1 MIYLTTAAND
11 RDLVRLFGDLA
22 MAVPIQYGDFIFHG
36 KVGGDVV
43 RVCGERKKFSDL
55 VACINDGRHV
65 QQVQSAHEA
74 GFQYYFLV
82 LEAIWRE
89 TKDGEDTEF
98 MQGNRWVRAGM
109 SYQRVDAYLN
119 ELTYL
124 MGVTIKNSK
133 SSRETVRIVRGMH
146 DFFEDTEAH
155 SSLKKFYTA
164 PMSPVLLTRP
174 SLVRRMAKE
183 LTGIGW
189 ERSFTIEQQW
199 STVREMVNA
208 PADEW
213 VKLEGIGKGIASKIA
228 EELG

>member
-1 MIYLTTAAND
+1 MIYLPTAAND

-22 MAVPIQYGDFIFHG
+22 MAVPIPYGDFIFHG
-36 KVGGDVV
+36 TVNSERV
-43 RVCGERKKFSDL
+43 RVCGERKKFADL
-55 VACINDGRHV
+55 VACINDGRHI
-65 QQVQSAHEA
+65 QQVQDAHTA
-74 GFQYYFLV
+74 GFNYYFLV

-89 TKDGEDTEF
+89 TQDGEDTEY
-98 MQGNRWVRAGM
+98 MVGNRWIRAGM
-109 SYQRVDAYLN
+109 SYQRVDSYLN

-124 MGVTIKNSK
+124 MGVTVKYSK
-133 SSRETVRIVRGMH
+133 SSKETARIVRGMH

-174 SLVRRMAKE
+174 SLVRRVAKE
-183 LTGIGW
+183 LPDIGW
-189 ERSFTIEQQW
+189 ERSFTIEQRL

-213 VKLEGIGKGIASKIA
+213 IELEGIGKGIASKIDQ
-228 EELG
+228 ELG

>member
-1 MIYLTTAAND
+1 VIYLTTAAND

-22 MAVPIQYGDFIFHG
+22 MAVPIPYGDFIFHG
-36 KVGGDVV
+36 KVNGEVV

-74 GFQYYFLV
+74 DFQYYFLV

-98 MQGNRWVRAGM
+98 MQGNRWIRAGM

-124 MGVTIKNSK
+124 MGVTVKYSK

-155 SSLKKFYTA
+155 SSLKKFYSA

-174 SLVRRMAKE
+174 SLVRRVAKE
-183 LTGIGW
+183 LPDIGW
-189 ERSFTIEQQW
+189 ERSFTIEQRW

-213 VKLEGIGKGIASKIA
+213 IELEGIGKGIASKIDQ
-228 EELG
+228 ELG